1 MSSGLRATPDPP
13 DLYSQLAAAELLI
26 SPKLDYNLPVPERL
40 FDRHLRRDVVD
51 ALADSRA
58 VAVLGARQV
67 GKSTLVA
74 QIASGEH
81 PARLIS
87 LDDDATAEAARTDPT
102 GFIADIGRPV
112 AIDEIQRAPELLLAI
127 KRWLDTDQTR
137 GQFLL
142 TGSANILSLPTVADA
157 LPGRVEYLTLWPLSQ
172 GEIHDDHERFIDG
185 LFAGQFPKLAG
196 APVGRRALAPTL
208 VAGGYPE
215 ARNRGARGR
224 TRFFSSYIASIIGR
238 DLDDIANVRNVENI
252 ERLLFV
258 IAARSGGLTS
268 FHGMGKDLELDAHTV
283 RSHTKILED
292 LFLVRQLKPWHV
304 NLGNRQIKS
313 SKTYIVDSGML
324 AHLIGADE
332 RRIVQD
338 GAVAGTMLESFVA
351 MELLR
356 QADWADHPL
365 QLFHYRDKQQREVDI
380 VIERHDGDVIGI
392 EVKASATPSAADF
405 AGLSHL
411 RDKLGPRFKAGV
423 VLHTGADTL
432 PFGDRLAAV
441 PVSGLWN

>member
-1 MSSGLRATPDPP
+1 MSEP
-13 DLYSQLAAAELLI
+13 
-26 SPKLDYNLPVPERL
+26 L
-40 FDRHLRRDVVD
+40 FRRHLRQDVVD

-58 VAVLGARQV
+58 VAILGARQV

-74 QIASGEH
+74 LIASNEH

-87 LDDDATAEAARTDPT
+87 LDDQPTAEAARADPV
-102 GFIADIGRPV
+102 GFIADIEGPV

-127 KRWLDTDQTR
+127 KRRLDADNTR

-142 TGSANILSLPTVADA
+142 TGSANLLSLPTVSDA

-172 GEIHDDHERFIDG
+172 GEILGTREQFIDE
-185 LFAGQFPKLAG
+185 LFTGRFPKITG
-196 APVGRRALAPTL
+196 APVGRQAFASALVT
-208 VAGGYPE
+208 GGYPE
-215 ARNRGARGR
+215 AQGRAARGR

-238 DLDDIANVRNVENI
+238 DLDDVANVRNVENV

-258 IAARSGGLTS
+258 LAAQSGGLTNL
-268 FHGMGKDLELDAHTV
+268 HGIGRDLELDANTV
-283 RSHTKILED
+283 RLHTKILED
-292 LFLVRQLKPWHV
+292 LFLVHQLKPWHV

-313 SKTYIVDSGML
+313 SKTYVVDSGLL

-332 RRIVQD
+332 RRITED
-338 GAVAGTMLESFVA
+338 GAVAGAMLESFVA

-356 QADWADHPL
+356 QAEWTDRPT

-380 VIERHDGDVIGI
+380 VIERHDGDVVGV
-392 EVKASATPSAADF
+392 EVKASATPSQDDF
-405 AGLSHL
+405 KGLAHL

-423 VLHTGADTL
+423 VLHAGADTL

-441 PVSGLWN
+441 PVSGIWNAAAR

>member
-1 MSSGLRATPDPP
+1 M
-13 DLYSQLAAAELLI
+13 
-26 SPKLDYNLPVPERL
+26 PERL

-74 QIASGEH
+74 QIASDEH

-87 LDDDATAEAARTDPT
+87 LDDDAAAETARADPT
-102 GFIADIGRPV
+102 GFIADIDGPV

-127 KRWLDTDQTR
+127 KRRLDADRTR

-172 GEIHDDHERFIDG
+172 GEMHDVHEQFIDG
-185 LFAGQFPKLAG
+185 LFAGRFPKPTGVSAG
-196 APVGRRALAPTL
+196 RIVLAPML

-215 ARNRGARGR
+215 VRGRGARGR

-268 FHGMGKDLELDAHTV
+268 FHGMGRDLELDANTV

-313 SKTYIVDSGML
+313 SKTYVVDSGML
-324 AHLIGADE
+324 AYLIGADE
-332 RRIVQD
+332 RRIVDD
-338 GAVAGTMLESFVA
+338 GAIAGTMLESFVA

-356 QADWADHPL
+356 QVDWADRPV
-365 QLFHYRDKQQREVDI
+365 QLFHYRDKQRREVDVI
-380 VIERHDGDVIGI
+380 IERHDGDVVGI
-392 EVKASATPSAADF
+392 EVKASATPSTIDF
-405 AGLSHL
+405 MGLRYL
-411 RDKLGPRFKAGV
+411 RDKVGRRFKAGV

-441 PVSGLWN
+441 PVSGLWS

>member
-1 MSSGLRATPDPP
+1 
-13 DLYSQLAAAELLI
+13 
-26 SPKLDYNLPVPERL
+26 
-40 FDRHLRRDVVD
+40 VVD

-74 QIASGEH
+74 QIASDEH

-87 LDDDATAEAARTDPT
+87 LDDDATADAARTDPT
-102 GFIADIGRPV
+102 GFIADIDGPV

-127 KRWLDTDQTR
+127 KRRLDADQTR

-172 GEIHDDHERFIDG
+172 GEMHSVRERFIDE
-185 LFAGQFPKLAG
+185 LFDGRWPRLTG
-196 APVGRRALAPTL
+196 TPIGRRPIAPVL
-208 VAGGYPE
+208 VMGGYPE
-215 ARNRGARGR
+215 VQGRSTRGR
-224 TRFFSSYIASIIGR
+224 SRFFSSYIASIIGR
-238 DLDDIANVRNVENI
+238 DLDDVANVRNVQNI
-252 ERLLFV
+252 ERLLYV
-258 IAARSGGLTS
+258 IAARSGSLTS
-268 FHGMGKDLELDAHTV
+268 FHGMGNDLELDANTV

-304 NLGNRQIKS
+304 NLGSRQIKS

-332 RRIVQD
+332 RRIVED
-338 GAVAGTMLESFVA
+338 GAVAGTMLESFIA
-351 MELLR
+351 MELQR
-356 QADWADHPL
+356 QADWTDRPI

-380 VIERHDGDVIGI
+380 VIERHDGDVVGI

-405 AGLSHL
+405 TGLRHL
-411 RDKLGPRFKAGV
+411 RDNLGPRFKAGV
-423 VLHTGADTL
+423 VLHAGADTL

-441 PVSGLWN
+441 PISGLWS

>member
-1 MSSGLRATPDPP
+1 MS
-13 DLYSQLAAAELLI
+13 
-26 SPKLDYNLPVPERL
+26 ERL

-51 ALADSRA
+51 ALAESRA

-74 QIASGEH
+74 QIASHEH
-81 PARLIS
+81 PSRLIS
-87 LDDDATAEAARTDPT
+87 LDDDATADAARADPA
-102 GFIADIGRPV
+102 GFIADIDEPV

-127 KRWLDTDQTR
+127 KRRLDTDRTR

-172 GEIHDDHERFIDG
+172 GELHDVREQFIDD
-185 LFAGQFPKLAG
+185 LFAGQFPKLTG

-208 VAGGYPE
+208 VTGGYPE
-215 ARNRGARGR
+215 AQSRTARGR

-252 ERLLFV
+252 ARLLFV

-268 FHGMGKDLELDAHTV
+268 FHGMGKDLELDANTV

-292 LFLVRQLKPWHV
+292 LFLVRRLKPWHV
-304 NLGNRQIKS
+304 NLGSRQIKS
-313 SKTYIVDSGML
+313 TKIYVIDSGML

-332 RRIVQD
+332 QRIVRD
-338 GAVAGTMLESFVA
+338 GTVAGTMLASFVA

-356 QADWADHPL
+356 QADWADRPV
-365 QLFHYRDKQQREVDI
+365 QFFHYRDKQQREVDI

-392 EVKASATPSAADF
+392 EVKASATPSATDF
-405 AGLSHL
+405 TGLRYL
-411 RDKLGPRFKAGV
+411 RDKLGPRFKAGA

-441 PVSGLWN
+441 PVSGLWT

>member
-1 MSSGLRATPDPP
+1 MS
-13 DLYSQLAAAELLI
+13 
-26 SPKLDYNLPVPERL
+26 ERL

-51 ALADSRA
+51 ALAESRA

-74 QIASGEH
+74 QIASHEH
-81 PARLIS
+81 PSRLIS
-87 LDDDATAEAARTDPT
+87 LDDDATADAARADPA
-102 GFIADIGRPV
+102 GFIADIDEPV

-127 KRWLDTDQTR
+127 KRRLDTDRTR

-172 GEIHDDHERFIDG
+172 GELHDVREQFIDD
-185 LFAGQFPKLAG
+185 LFAGQFPKLTG

-208 VAGGYPE
+208 VTGGYPE
-215 ARNRGARGR
+215 AQSRTARGR

-252 ERLLFV
+252 ARLLFV

-268 FHGMGKDLELDAHTV
+268 FHGMGKDLELDANTV

-292 LFLVRQLKPWHV
+292 LFLVRRLKPWHV
-304 NLGNRQIKS
+304 NLGSRQIKS
-313 SKTYIVDSGML
+313 TKIYVIDSGML

-332 RRIVQD
+332 QRIVRD
-338 GAVAGTMLESFVA
+338 GTVAGTMLESFVA

-356 QADWADHPL
+356 QADWADRPV
-365 QLFHYRDKQQREVDI
+365 QFFHYRDKQQREVDI

-392 EVKASATPSAADF
+392 EVKASATPSATDF
-405 AGLSHL
+405 TGLRYL
-411 RDKLGPRFKAGV
+411 RDKLGPRFKAGA

-441 PVSGLWN
+441 PVSGLWT